1 MSLVATLTMNP
12 ALDLSTTTNRVEHT
26 HKLRCG
32 PARYDPG
39 GGGINVAR
47 VIRVLGGEVIAI
59 FPAGGLIGE
68 ILQAR
73 LNTLDVPQ
81 SVIPISGTTR
91 ESFTVDEIETGKQY
105 RFVLPG
111 PTLLDLEQRQ
121 CLETLATLSP
131 QPTYLVVSGSLPP
144 GLEPVQFSS
153 EITKVSKRIGV
164 RLVLD
169 SPLLMQSAPAGSVF
183 LMKPSAREMWEMFGR
198 AINSRAEQVEA
209 ARSIIRE
216 NRAEI
221 VVVSLGADGALLVTD
236 NFEEQFRS
244 PDVPIHSGVGA
255 GDSMLG
261 AIVFALARGSTV
273 RNAVRYGLAAGAAA
287 IMNPGTELC
296 HREDVERLFESMRE
310 HADTASSQKTEVTS
324 TSLDT
329 QSDGND

>member
-1 MSLVATLTMNP
+1 MPAIATLTMNP

-47 VIRVLGGEVIAI
+47 VVKVLGGEVTAI

-68 ILQAR
+68 MLQAS
-73 LNTLDVPQ
+73 LDALGVPQ

-111 PTLLDLEQRQ
+111 PTIMDPEQRQ
-121 CLETLATLSP
+121 CLDRVAGLRP
-131 QPTYLVVSGSLPP
+131 YPTYLVVSGSLPP
-144 GLEPVQFSS
+144 GVAPTPFSS
-153 EITKVSKRIGV
+153 EIAKLAKHIGA
-164 RLVLD
+164 RLVFD
-169 SPLLMQSAPAGSVF
+169 SPLLMQCALADGVF
-183 LMKPSAREMWEMFGR
+183 LMKPSARELSGMFGR
-198 AINSRAEQVEA
+198 AIDSRTEQIEA

-216 NRAEI
+216 KRAEI
-221 VVVSLGADGALLVTD
+221 VVVSLGADGALLV
-236 NFEEQFRS
+236 NEHFEEHFQAL
-244 PDVPIHSGVGA
+244 DVPVRSAVGA

-261 AIVFALARGSTV
+261 ATVFALARGWTL

-296 HREDVERLFESMRE
+296 HREDVERLFESMPDRHE
-310 HADTASSQKTEVTS
+310 VASAQGALTS
-324 TSLDT
+324 AESKASAL
-329 QSDGND
+329 

>member
-1 MSLVATLTMNP
+1 MNP
-12 ALDLSTTTNRVEHT
+12 ALDLSTTTDRVEHT

-47 VIRVLGGEVIAI
+47 VIRVLGGEVIGI

-73 LNTLDVPQ
+73 LDTLEVPQ
-81 SVIPISGTTR
+81 SVIPISGITR

-111 PTLLDLEQRQ
+111 PTLLESEQRQ
-121 CLETLATLSP
+121 CLETVTALSP
-131 QPTYLVVSGSLPP
+131 HPAYLVVSGSLPP
-144 GLEPVQFSS
+144 GVAPVPFSS
-153 EITKVSKRIGV
+153 EITKLAKRIGA

-169 SPLLMQSAPAGSVF
+169 SPLLMQCAPADGVF
-183 LMKPSAREMWEMFGR
+183 LMKPSARELWRISGR
-198 AINSRAEQVEA
+198 AIDTPAEQVEA

-216 NRAEI
+216 NRAKI
-221 VVVSLGADGALLVTD
+221 VVVSLGADGALLVSD

-244 PDVPIHSGVGA
+244 LDVPVRSAVGA

-261 AIVFALARGSTV
+261 AIVFALARGWTV

-296 HREDVERLFESMRE
+296 HREDVERLFGSMRD
-310 HADTASSQKTEVTS
+310 HGDAASVQSEVTS
-324 TSLDT
+324 T
-329 QSDGND
+329 